1 MSDRSE
7 VSVRSYVTLGAEPA
21 RFSLLSVTFLLVAEP
36 RVPVA
41 TSVPVAA
48 SVVFAESSDFEC
60 GPDVTE
66 FAACDVPADPEVA
79 APDRAPEDAESLDAE
94 DGGDAAPVVS
104 AQATPWQLANAT
116 PSVSTPANP
125 LTHPT

>member
-21 RFSLLSVTFLLVAEP
+21 RFGFLSVTFLVAER
-36 RVPVA
+36 RVPLA

-48 SVVFAESSDFEC
+48 VVIFAESSDFKC

-66 FAACDVPADPEVA
+66 FAARGLPAGPEAA
-79 APDRAPEDAESLDAE
+79 APDPAPEDAESLDAG
-94 DGGDAAPVVS
+94 DGDAAPVVS
-104 AQATPWQLANAT
+104 AQATPGL
-116 PSVSTPANP
+116 
-125 LTHPT
+125 L